1 MKRKRG
7 RSLEFWAVTICLIFV
22 AAFCTAGTVRSQ
34 SSIGEQELENYYR
47 DKERQLVKD
56 IRDYLKEQGYRNS
69 GVMLTRVI
77 EQDGTRNYTVTVHH
91 EKIDKMDGEARKNLQ
106 INLSGIVFQA
116 ENCSFY
122 HEFLVTD

>member
-7 RSLEFWAVTICLIFV
+7 RS
-22 AAFCTAGTVRSQ
+22 Q
-34 SSIGEQELENYYR
+34 SSIGEREIENYYR

-56 IRDYLKEQGYRNS
+56 TRDYLKEQGCRNS
-69 GVMLTRVI
+69 GGMLTRVI